1 MCYGYDPRKDPK
13 SKIYQMIDYRL
24 RYYAEPEINLVK
36 PKPRSAYH
44 KRKFQRLVKFIL
56 LRSVVIC
63 NFSLI
68 VI

>member
-1 MCYGYDPRKDPK
+1 
-13 SKIYQMIDYRL
+13 MIDYRL

-56 LRSVVIC
+56 LRSVGIC